1 MDNLPS
7 EVGLRSQKG
16 FLLVFYCC
24 NSRPKTKFS
33 APLIVFSAFSFAWH
47 MPHVALYLCYLFFCF
62 SWGGVPCMAYKD
74 GSEERERRRQ
84 PMWRQWP
91 QGRQC
96 NAKQTSLTSE
106 SAAEAHHCTSLLL
119 RSSYP
124 LAFPLYPAE
133 IYVLWHHI
141 ILLTWIPT
149 AACLPSCC
157 DCFNTFPFI
166 SNRCER
172 THVSFQLCCWIPV
185 PLFLFS

>member
-1 MDNLPS
+1 MAHAPCCPLF
-7 EVGLRSQKG
+7 VL
-16 FLLVFYCC
+16 FFY
-24 NSRPKTKFS
+24 
-33 APLIVFSAFSFAWH
+33 
-47 MPHVALYLCYLFFCF
+47 YFFCF

-74 GSEERERRRQ
+74 SSEERERRRQ

>member
-1 MDNLPS
+1 MHGTQN
-7 EVGLRSQKG
+7 
-16 FLLVFYCC
+16 
-24 NSRPKTKFS
+24 
-33 APLIVFSAFSFAWH
+33 
-47 MPHVALYLCYLFFCF
+47 
-62 SWGGVPCMAYKD
+62 

-119 RSSYP
+119 HSSSP

-149 AACLPSCC
+149 PACLASCS
-157 DCFNTFPFI
+157 DCFNTFSFI
-166 SNRCER
+166 SNRCKH
-172 THVSFQLCCWIPV
+172 THVSFQLCYWIPV
-185 PLFLFS
+185 PFFLCLRTLCPNAPYNCTLTSNIFWLSGIVSHCRAVMWAVWTDTYLVILHLA